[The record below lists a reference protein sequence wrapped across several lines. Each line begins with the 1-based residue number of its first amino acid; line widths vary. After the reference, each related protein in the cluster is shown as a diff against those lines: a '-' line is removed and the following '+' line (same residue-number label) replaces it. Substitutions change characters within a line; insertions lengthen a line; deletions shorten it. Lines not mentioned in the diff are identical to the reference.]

1 MPHKK
6 SKVEPEL
13 SFPDAPDFIS
23 RPPDLSLLEMIKLN
37 ESMLRYWNE
46 KRYEEG
52 SYYLRP
58 IDFEPF
64 SLAEEDLKRKR

>member
-1 MPHKK
+1 LKYGTLEIYERLNKMPHKK

-37 ESMLRYWNE
+37 ESMLRY
-46 KRYEEG
+46 
-52 SYYLRP
+52 
-58 IDFEPF
+58 
-64 SLAEEDLKRKR
+64 